1 MSSGLCDCF
10 LLRRHGA
17 TRAGGAPGGQE
28 SRVLSQETLMSQD
41 LVYQEISVSSLP
53 ETQNQAPPKQDPA
66 FNTFQTSTLL
76 IDSTNSSKSTV
87 KSNEKKRNSTIT
99 KEVKNRL
106 SFLLQKPDQS
116 CSDQNTSSEGSSEKP
131 DKDDKPTSQEALEWS
146 RSLEVLLSHHYGVVA
161 FRSFL
166 RSEFSE
172 ENIEFWLACQDY
184 RGTKPTTN
192 IIPKARKIFS
202 DYIGIQAPKEINL
215 DSETREAI
223 MHSLAQPTRSC
234 FDVAQTRVYSLME
247 KDSYPRFLKSKIY
260 LDLVKQGAR

>member
-17 TRAGGAPGGQE
+17 ARAGGAPGGQE
-28 SRVLSQETLMSQD
+28 SRVLSQEALMSQD

-87 KSNEKKRNSTIT
+87 KSNEKKRNSTM
-99 KEVKNRL
+99 
-106 SFLLQKPDQS
+106 
-116 CSDQNTSSEGSSEKP
+116 
-131 DKDDKPTSQEALEWS
+131 PTSLEALEWS
-146 RSLEVLLSHHYGVVA
+146 RSLEVLLSHHYGVAA

-184 RGTKPTTN
+184 RGTKPATN
-192 IIPKARKIFS
+192 VIPKARKIFS

-234 FDVAQTRVYSLME
+234 FDAAQTRVYSLME

-260 LDLVKQGAR
+260 LDLVKQGER

>member
-1 MSSGLCDCF
+1 MFPPVQGRLEAWRLNCF
-10 LLRRHGA
+10 L
-17 TRAGGAPGGQE
+17 PP
-28 SRVLSQETLMSQD
+28 
-41 LVYQEISVSSLP
+41 SL
-53 ETQNQAPPKQDPA
+53 
-66 FNTFQTSTLL
+66 
-76 IDSTNSSKSTV
+76 
-87 KSNEKKRNSTIT
+87 
-99 KEVKNRL
+99 
-106 SFLLQKPDQS
+106 
-116 CSDQNTSSEGSSEKP
+116 
-131 DKDDKPTSQEALEWS
+131 
-146 RSLEVLLSHHYGVVA
+146 YGVAA

-184 RGTKPTTN
+184 RGTKPATN

-234 FDVAQTRVYSLME
+234 FDAAQTRVYSLME

-260 LDLVKQGAR
+260 LDLVKQGER

>member
-17 TRAGGAPGGQE
+17 ARAGGAPGGQE
-28 SRVLSQETLMSQD
+28 SQVLSQEALMSQD

-53 ETQNQAPPKQDPA
+53 ETQNQAPPKQDSA

-87 KSNEKKRNSTIT
+87 KSNEKKRNSTM
-99 KEVKNRL
+99 
-106 SFLLQKPDQS
+106 
-116 CSDQNTSSEGSSEKP
+116 
-131 DKDDKPTSQEALEWS
+131 PTSLEALEWS
-146 RSLEVLLSHHYGVVA
+146 RSLEVLLSHHYGVAA

-184 RGTKPTTN
+184 RGTKPATN
-192 IIPKARKIFS
+192 VIPKARKIFS

-234 FDVAQTRVYSLME
+234 FDAAQTRVYSLME

-260 LDLVKQGAR
+260 LDLVKQGER

>member
-1 MSSGLCDCF
+1 MEDI
-10 LLRRHGA
+10 
-17 TRAGGAPGGQE
+17 E
-28 SRVLSQETLMSQD
+28 SNSKTPCIVLHVLSLSSIPTPPLS
-41 LVYQEISVSSLP
+41 LLLSRSSV
-53 ETQNQAPPKQDPA
+53 
-66 FNTFQTSTLL
+66 
-76 IDSTNSSKSTV
+76 
-87 KSNEKKRNSTIT
+87 

-116 CSDQNTSSEGSSEKP
+116 SSDQNTSSEGSSEKP

-146 RSLEVLLSHHYGVVA
+146 RSLEVLLSHHHGVAA

-184 RGTKPTTN
+184 RSTKPATN

-223 MHSLAQPTRSC
+223 THSLAQPTSSC
-234 FDVAQTRVYSLME
+234 FDAAQTRVYSLME

-260 LDLVKQGAR
+260 LDLVKQGER